1 MDETRVSTAAEMLIT
16 DMAHGCTIHRSKGGA
31 PCSVIPP
38 HGYSPT
44 TKGQVSDATIE
55 ELLTHGLLST
65 QYTLSDDGSAYD
77 KPVSRTPSRN
87 QSSALPTF
95 QTP

>member
-55 ELLTHGLLST
+55 ETIDAWPYIDAIRPERRRYCL
-65 QYTLSDDGSAYD
+65 
-77 KPVSRTPSRN
+77 R
-87 QSSALPTF
+87 
-95 QTP
+95 